1 MVTAAKGKKGTSS
14 VKEFSAPTLTEAAVE
29 VPVEVTK
36 VEKVVEVQRVEV
48 SSDKWVQSVWR
59 KLVRSLA
66 SLPLAIAELAVIAG
80 LSAVGTVITQ
90 GERPAW
96 YFENFPD
103 SNPVLGFLSWQWVLG
118 LGLDHVYTS
127 PIYLGLLVM
136 LAGSLMACTSTTQL
150 PIVKVARR

>member
-1 MVTAAKGKKGTSS
+1 VGCKRGGVVVAAATGKKGVATS
-14 VKEFSAPTLTEAAVE
+14 VKEFRAPTLADE
-29 VPVEVTK
+29 
-36 VEKVVEVQRVEV
+36 VVEVQRVEV
-48 SSDKWVQSVWR
+48 SSDKWVQSAWR

-66 SLPLAIAELAVIAG
+66 SLPLAIAELAVIAA

-90 GERPAW
+90 GERPSW
-96 YFENFPD
+96 YLENFPD

-127 PIYLGLLVM
+127 PLYLTLLAM